1 MGWRQQ
7 EPSSEDG
14 QARSRPVTHETVRDQ
29 PTGEPDS
36 TADASL
42 MTEGIGGMPDLKPEE
57 RATVSDV
64 DEDNVETERPKP
76 AV

>member
-1 MGWRQQ
+1 VSLTDDQQ
-7 EPSSEDG
+7 PDAADVPEE
-14 QARSRPVTHETVRDQ
+14 

-42 MTEGIGGMPDLKPEE
+42 MTEGVGGMPDLEPGE

-64 DEDNVETERPKP
+64 DGDNVETERPKP
-76 AV
+76 AA